1 MTPATFI
8 IEADSI
14 IWLASRRVRLS
25 PTSVEGLLTIF
36 EAEGAAALHA
46 ELYALHVELGGIPR
60 CSSFRSLTLVS
71 DNSGRAPRDRV
82 RAMLAA
88 SVALGDGPEAA

>member
-8 IEADSI
+8 IEDGFV
-14 IWLASRRVRLS
+14 IWLAPRRVRLS

-36 EAEGAAALHA
+36 HDEGAAALFN
-46 ELYALHVELGGIPR
+46 ELHELHVELGGIPR

-71 DNSGRAPRDRV
+71 DNSDRAPRDRV

-88 SVALGDGPEAA
+88 SVALGDGDAA